1 MGFGRIQDRVPEGGG
16 AVEGEGGRGRER
28 VAARG
33 TAAGGASDV
42 CGGLGGEEAH
52 GDPGPAVD
60 GLIAAVPVARCLS
73 GGSLFMH
80 HARVF
85 PHGGVCRNRA
95 EQSRAVR
102 EAWGAEGEDAA
113 VLPKCAAVYPGGL
126 LGVLSQWRSA
136 GSHRQRRLASQARAG
151 GRWGARRLACPQ
163 SAHGRPE
170 QLASGASVSERRRDE
185 KRARDRVPR
194 WTICSTGDPPR
205 RVGGGGGV
213 VCFFTVCVRV
223 CVCGVLLPSAA
234 LRCAALSPLG
244 L

>member
-1 MGFGRIQDRVPEGGG
+1 M
-16 AVEGEGGRGRER
+16 
-28 VAARG
+28 
-33 TAAGGASDV
+33 
-42 CGGLGGEEAH
+42 
-52 GDPGPAVD
+52 D

-205 RVGGGGGV
+205 RVGGGGG
-213 VCFFTVCVRV
+213 CCAFLPCV
-223 CVCGVLLPSAA
+223 CVCACVVFCCHLLLYAALLCPPWASRMLSPPAALLCSTLLCSALLCSAA
-234 LRCAALSPLG
+234 LPFSALPF
-244 L
+244 

>member
-1 MGFGRIQDRVPEGGG
+1 
-16 AVEGEGGRGRER
+16 
-28 VAARG
+28 
-33 TAAGGASDV
+33 
-42 CGGLGGEEAH
+42 
-52 GDPGPAVD
+52 VD

-136 GSHRQRRLASQARAG
+136 GSQRQRRLASQARAG
-151 GRWGARRLACPQ
+151 P
-163 SAHGRPE
+163 GRPG
-170 QLASGASVSERRRDE
+170 GAL
-185 KRARDRVPR
+185 
-194 WTICSTGDPPR
+194 
-205 RVGGGGGV
+205 GGGV
-213 VCFFTVCVRV
+213 PA
-223 CVCGVLLPSAA
+223 VLHARSPPMAA
-234 LRCAALSPLG
+234 RSS
-244 L
+244 